1 MDQAESQQLLESKV
15 DSFFADMAMEKSA
28 NLHSG

>member
-1 MDQAESQQLLESKV
+1 LLEGEV
-15 DSFFADMAMEKSA
+15 NSFFAYMAMEKSA